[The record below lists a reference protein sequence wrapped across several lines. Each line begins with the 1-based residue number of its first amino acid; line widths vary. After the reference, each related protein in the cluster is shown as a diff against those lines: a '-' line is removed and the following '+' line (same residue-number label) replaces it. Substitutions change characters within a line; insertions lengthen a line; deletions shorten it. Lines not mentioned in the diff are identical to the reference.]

1 MKNILFVLSFF
12 SILITNAQT
21 LEAQSTV
28 GTVTSMNDIFTKHLT
43 NSNNEEVL
51 GNPFL
56 FQDWE
61 NIGVV
66 YSEGN
71 THSLK
76 KLNYNIFSDDI
87 GALKGKDFDLIYDK
101 VKIDSFLINKKMFKK
116 YYKSF
121 YEVIYNGSKI
131 TLLKKYEVN
140 IIEGMFNPIDG
151 TKEKS
156 RFKTTDDFYLKKGNE
171 IVKYVPSK
179 KAISNVFD
187 EHSDLV
193 KKFIKKNKLSL
204 KKEKDLIQIF
214 KYYDQ
219 L

>member
-12 SILITNAQT
+12 SILFINAQI

-28 GTVTSMNDIFTKHLT
+28 GTVTSMNDLFTKHLT
-43 NSNNEEVL
+43 NSNNEEVS

-56 FQDWE
+56 FQNWE
-61 NIGVV
+61 NTGVV
-66 YSEGN
+66 YSERN
-71 THSLK
+71 AHSLK

-87 GALKGKDFDLIYDK
+87 GALKGKDSVLIYDK

-140 IIEGMFNPIDG
+140 IVEGMFNPIDG
-151 TKEKS
+151 TKEKR
-156 RFKTTDDFYLKKGNE
+156 RFKTIDDFYIKKGND

-179 KAISNVFD
+179 KTISNIFD

-193 KKFIKKNKLSL
+193 KKFIKKDKLSL